1 MIDGDRKML
10 SYQEVEEDIVQFFQ
24 QFRARHQKNQE
35 TVPNF
40 VDRKS
45 ADSALLL
52 SRIDALSRR

>member
-35 TVPNF
+35 TVLNF